1 MRSTT
6 FQIQNLKQEHEEI
19 LAEMKAENEG
29 LKKQIENERRLRV
42 DLQYEY
48 EKLLQKHQSDDF
60 LAELIA
66 ERFSSPG

>member
-1 MRSTT
+1 
-6 FQIQNLKQEHEEI
+6 
-19 LAEMKAENEG
+19 MKAENEG